1 MIRYNSDKEISKK
14 LSEILTE
21 YHFVPK
27 CPRTYMAEIFI
38 DGAQNQNFQE

>member
-21 YHFVPK
+21 YQFNNDKSPK
-27 CPRTYMAEIFI
+27 GAVLIRIKEIR
-38 DGAQNQNFQE
+38 